1 MKNSL
6 KINVAAFLDNTP
18 FLNSRTA
25 FRAFTA
31 ANPTTKVKQTYFYT
45 LFALFG
51 TRATKKERVEA
62 TIISRPFKNCMEAYK
77 EYKTSIVFTRAE
89 NPEKPVAFVYF
100 LNLWK
105 KHFNISGTVRTKKV
119 KVAKTTKAP
128 AVKKVQV
135 VEISKMTAREILAKV
150 TELIGAKKEV
160 PTNVKDK
167 AKIVKVATKLFTNA
181 GYQVK

>member
-6 KINVAAFLDNTP
+6 KITVAAFLENTP

-25 FRAFTA
+25 FRAFVT
-31 ANPTTKVKQTYFYT
+31 ANPEVKVKQTYFYT
-45 LFALFG
+45 LFTLFG

-62 TIISRPFKNCMEAYK
+62 SIISRPYKNCMEAYK
-77 EYKTSIVFTRAE
+77 EYKTNIVFTRAE
-89 NPEKPVAFVYF
+89 NPEKPVAFAYF

-105 KHFNISGTVRTKKV
+105 KHFNITGTVRTKKV
-119 KVAKTTKAP
+119 KIVKTKAP
-128 AVKKVQV
+128 VVKVVQV

-150 TELIGAKKEV
+150 TELIGVKKEV

-167 AKIVKVATKLFTNA
+167 AKIVKVATKLFTSA
-181 GYQVK
+181 GYKVK